1 MCVALWFVAME
12 TTYTFNMC
20 PIVNNCEQLYMVVM
34 VTVMIG
40 CHGYIR
46 DWLSWSHL

>member
-1 MCVALWFVAME
+1 MGVVLWFVGME
-12 TTYTFNMC
+12 TTYTFNIC
-20 PIVNNCEQLYMVVM
+20 PIANMVVM

-46 DWLSWSHL
+46 DWLSWFHL